1 MKQQIENT
9 PNISSDAAI
18 PTPANSTELIQSL
31 VEVTQARYQATQE
44 AAYRRA
50 SERGVASGGDNG
62 RMSWC
67 RG

>member
-9 PNISSDAAI
+9 PNISGDAVT
-18 PTPANSTELIQSL
+18 PTPTNSPELIQSL
-31 VEVTQARYQATQE
+31 EEVSQARYQAIHE